1 MDICVFD
8 MFRVGIGP
16 SSSHT
21 VGPLRAAK
29 AFVDTLSQKGLLA
42 GVTGLHVEL
51 MGSLAATGKGHGTD
65 IATILGLLGETPE
78 TLDPDS
84 VESTVARI
92 RETKRILLNKTHEI
106 TFDPGWDI
114 KFEPDHV
121 PTFHTNAMELTAM
134 RGNVP
139 LYVRRY
145 YSIGGGFVRA
155 AREDDPEVPEEEKPA
170 ATTMP
175 MPYAFNNSKVLMSWC
190 HETGLSIAE
199 IIRANERVRFTDEE
213 IDAKLDAIWQVMSEC
228 LERGFR
234 QTGVMPGPLKIARRA
249 AKMRQNL
256 EAHPNDP
263 LVVLDWVNAYAIAV
277 AEENASGGR
286 VVTAPTNGASGVI
299 PAVIEYYLKHV
310 PGSTKE
316 AVRTFLLTAGV
327 VGMIYKHNASISGA
341 EVGCQGEVGVACSM
355 AAAGL
360 TAVLGGTPEQV
371 ENAAEIGME
380 HNLGLTC
387 DPVAG
392 QVQIPCIERNA
403 IAAVKAINAA
413 RMSMRGDGSHY
424 VSLDDVVQAM
434 YETGR
439 DMQSKYKETSR
450 GGLAIRLVGC

>member
-8 MFRVGIGP
+8 MFRLGIGP

-29 AFVDTLSQKGLLA
+29 AFVDTLEQKGLLE
-42 GVTGLHVEL
+42 GVSAIKVEL
-51 MGSLAATGKGHGTD
+51 MGSLAATGRGHGTD
-65 IATILGLLGETPE
+65 TATIMGLMGKAPE
-78 TLDPDS
+78 TLDPDL
-84 VESTVARI
+84 VAPAIEQVRA
-92 RETKRILLNKTHEI
+92 THRLMLAGKHEVA
-106 TFDPGWDI
+106 FDPAWDI
-114 KFEPDHV
+114 AFNPDHV
-121 PTFHTNAMELTAM
+121 PSYHTNAMEITAL
-134 RGNVP
+134 RRDIP
-139 LYVRRY
+139 LYSRRY
-145 YSIGGGFVRA
+145 YSIGGGFVVPA
-155 AREDDPEVPEEEKPA
+155 KELSPEEPEQAQETSCKTPL
-170 ATTMP
+170 
-175 MPYAFNNSKVLMSWC
+175 PYPFNNSHELMARVRES
-190 HETGLSIAE
+190 GKSIAE
-199 IIRANERVRFTDEE
+199 IIRENARVSFTDEE
-213 IDAKLDAIWQVMSEC
+213 IDAKLDHIWAVMNAC

-234 QTGVMPGPLKIARRA
+234 QSGVMPGPMKIARRA
-249 AKMRQNL
+249 RKMREAL
-256 EAHPNDP
+256 LAHPDDP

-286 VVTAPTNGASGVI
+286 VVTAPTNGAAGVI

-310 PGSTKE
+310 PGSRPE
-316 AVRTFLLTAGV
+316 RVREFLLTAGA
-327 VGMIYKHNASISGA
+327 VGMIFKRNASISGA

-360 TAVLGGTPEQV
+360 TAVLGGTPDQV

-424 VSLDDVVQAM
+424 VSLDQVVQTM
-434 YETGR
+434 FETGR

>member
-21 VGPLRAAK
+21 VGPLRAAG
-29 AFVDTLSQKGLLA
+29 AFVDTLHEKGLLE
-42 GVTGLHVEL
+42 GVSSVRVEL
-51 MGSLAATGKGHGTD
+51 MGSLAATGRGHGTD
-65 IATILGLLGETPE
+65 IAVMLGLMGYTPE
-78 TLDPDS
+78 TLDPDA
-84 VESTVARI
+84 VNDLIGHV
-92 RETKRILLNKTHEI
+92 REKKKIALAGRKEVD
-106 TFDPGWDI
+106 FDPEWDI
-114 KFEPDHV
+114 RFSPDHV
-121 PTFHTNAMELTAM
+121 PQYHTNAMEITAL
-134 RGNVP
+134 RRDIP
-139 LYVRRY
+139 LYTRRY
-145 YSIGGGFVRA
+145 YSIGGGFVIA
-155 AREDDPEVPEEEKPA
+155 AKEYAPEVPEIVPA
-170 ATTMP
+170 DADAP
-175 MPYAFNNSKVLMSWC
+175 VQPYPFNNSTELMTWC
-190 HETGLSIAE
+190 RQTGLSIGE
-199 IIRANERVRFTDEE
+199 IVRANERVRLSDDE
-213 IDAKLDAIWQVMSEC
+213 IDARLDGIWQVMSEC

-234 QTGVMPGPLKIARRA
+234 QSGVMPGPMKIMRRA
-249 AKMRQNL
+249 QKMKNALLRQGD
-256 EAHPNDP
+256 DP

-286 VVTAPTNGASGVI
+286 VVTAPTNGAAGVI

-310 PGSTKE
+310 PGCKLSN
-316 AVRTFLLTAGV
+316 VRTFLLTAGA
-327 VGMIYKHNASISGA
+327 VGMIFKNNASISGA

-360 TAVLGGTPEQV
+360 TAVLGGTPDQV

-424 VSLDDVVQAM
+424 VSLDQVVQAM